1 MVIPHHR
8 FGQTTIAKVRNSQ
21 ELNQI
26 LIDPWLESK
35 SIIIKPNWATV
46 ETAYFTD
53 SETLRMLFEA
63 LDSRIIITESHIFT
77 RSQTYPVKGMNFN
90 VGEKELS
97 AESFLFGDGW
107 RWLIKN
113 PDWDWFKKGGYW
125 EWMRKE
131 EKDFLDNFGFTDLF
145 KEFNVDYVNVT
156 DEVWSGRIAD
166 PTKVKR
172 AVESRFSPVQAEK
185 LFNMVPKKLYEL
197 RGSTFI
203 SFASLLHHASF
214 TLKNMFGMIPDPIR
228 SWWHGPKSLR
238 TASSI
243 LDINKVYHSLFNVYG
258 ICEALKNTAFH
269 DPEGEYRSR
278 FLSDVIYNVVKD
290 LGIIVFG
297 RNLASLDAILL
308 GLTEGSIIVS
318 DEVNRKPIKLA
329 LEEFG
334 AIDEEVIKEAKMMA
348 GDWLKQ

>member
-21 ELNQI
+21 ELKQI
-26 LIDPWLESK
+26 LIDPWLESN

-53 SETLRMLFEA
+53 SETLRMLFET
-63 LDSRIIITESHIFT
+63 LDSHITITESHIFF
-77 RSQTYPVKGMNFN
+77 RSQNYPVKGMNFN
-90 VGEKELS
+90 VGELELDS
-97 AESFLFGDGW
+97 GSFLLGDGW
-107 RWLIKN
+107 KWLIKN
-113 PDWDWFKKGGYW
+113 PNWDWFKKGGYW
-125 EWMRKE
+125 DWIRKE
-131 EKDFLDNFGFTDLF
+131 EKAFLDDFGFTDLF

-166 PTKVKR
+166 PTEVKR
-172 AVESRFSPVQAEK
+172 AVESRFSPVQEK
-185 LFNMVPKKLYEL
+185 LYNMVPKKLYEL

-238 TASSI
+238 IASSI

-258 ICEALKNTAFH
+258 ICEALKTTAFH
-269 DPEGEYRSR
+269 HPEGEYRSKI
-278 FLSDVIYNVVKD
+278 LGYDYNIVKD
-290 LGIIVFG
+290 LGVVVFS

-308 GLTEGSIIVS
+308 SLMEGSIYVS
-318 DEVNRKPIKLA
+318 DEVNRKPIMLA
-329 LEEFG
+329 LKEFG
-334 AIDEEVIKEAKMMA
+334 AIDEEILKEAKMKV
-348 GDWLKQ
+348 GNWLSH